1 MAQSPTQAVGAKA
14 EQLALD
20 YLCEYGLRCLTRNFR
35 CRFGEIDLILLDD
48 DCLVF
53 VEVRYRSRNRYADAA
68 MSVGKAKQRK
78 IILTASYFLRGRIN
92 FANAVMRFDVV
103 AIDSA
108 AEGQYTI
115 QWLKDAFR
123 PEY

>member
-20 YLCEYGLRCLTRNFR
+20 YLFAKGLRCLTRNFR
-35 CRFGEIDLILLDD
+35 CRFGEIDLIMLDD

-53 VEVRYRSRNRYADAA
+53 TEVRFRSRNRYTNAA
-68 MSVGKAKQRK
+68 MSVGIAKQRK
-78 IILTASYFLRGRIN
+78 IILTASYYLRGRKQ
-92 FANAVMRFDVV
+92 FANTIMRFDVM

-108 AEGQYTI
+108 SAGQYTI
-115 QWLKDAFR
+115 QWMKDAFR

>member
-1 MAQSPTQAVGAKA
+1 MAQSPTQAVGARA

-20 YLCEYGLRCLTRNFR
+20 HLIVNGLRCLQRNFR
-35 CRFGEIDLILLDD
+35 SRFGEIDLIMLDD

-53 VEVRYRSRNRYADAA
+53 VEVRFRSRNRFSNAA
-68 MSVGKAKQRK
+68 MSVGLSKQRK
-78 IILTASYFLRGRIN
+78 IILTASYFLRGRKRY
-92 FANAVMRFDVV
+92 ANAIMRFDVV

-108 AEGQYTI
+108 MDGQYTI

-123 PEY
+123 PAY

>member
-1 MAQSPTQAVGAKA
+1 MAQSRTQAIGARA
-14 EQLALD
+14 ERLALD
-20 YLCEYGLRCLTRNFR
+20 HLIDNGLQCLAQNFH

-53 VEVRYRSRNRYADAA
+53 TEVRFRSKNRFSSAA
-68 MSVGKAKQRK
+68 VSVGPAKQKK
-78 IILTASYFLRGRIN
+78 IILTASYFLRGRKQY
-92 FANAVMRFDVV
+92 ANSTMRFDVV

-108 AEGQYTI
+108 AAGQYTI

-123 PEY
+123 PGY

>member
-20 YLCEYGLRCLTRNFR
+20 YLYEKGLRCLTRNFR
-35 CRFGEIDLILLDD
+35 CRFGEIDLIMLDE

-53 VEVRYRSRNRYADAA
+53 TEVRFRSRNAYTNAA
-68 MSVGKAKQRK
+68 MSVGIAKQRK
-78 IILTASYFLRGRIN
+78 IILTASYYLRGRKQFTN
-92 FANAVMRFDVV
+92 TVMRFDVM

-108 AEGQYTI
+108 ADGQYTI